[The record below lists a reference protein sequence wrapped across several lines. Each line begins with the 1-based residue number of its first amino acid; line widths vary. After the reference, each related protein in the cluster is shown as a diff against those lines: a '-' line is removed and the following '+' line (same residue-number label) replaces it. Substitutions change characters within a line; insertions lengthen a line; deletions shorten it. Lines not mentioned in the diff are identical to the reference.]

1 MAKDTRKGLNC
12 TLTFPNGKDPRG
24 NPTYSAFRVRAD
36 VLGHG
41 MTMVADSSSARNA
54 RAYYPH
60 RATPSRFYLRVLLKG
75 YSERKA
81 FADWM
86 QGYADF
92 VMNPGLAA
100 GDSFPDMRVLL
111 PARNFDREGVPLSGF
126 EWGDTIG
133 AIVWTPVITFE
144 CTREPQSIDKQADNW
159 APSKFVNAN
168 DPDMKYFWPMGTQLG
183 GNAVPSG
190 NYQTVNE
197 GNKGGS
203 DPGENGDTPVNPMPN
218 EGTPPNERYD
228 YGN

>member
-1 MAKDTRKGLNC
+1 MADTRKGLNC
-12 TLTFPNGKDPRG
+12 LLFYPKDSKT
-24 NPTYSAFRVRAD
+24 NASFRVRAD

-41 MTMVADSSSARNA
+41 MTMVADSSSSRNA

-60 RATPSRFYLRVLLKG
+60 RPTPSRFYLRVLLKG

-86 QGYADF
+86 QGYANF

-100 GDSFPDMRVLL
+100 GDSFPDMGVML
-111 PARNFDREGVPLSGF
+111 ANRNFYREGVPLSGF

-133 AIVWTPVITFE
+133 TVVWTPVITFE
-144 CTREPQSIDKQADNW
+144 CTREPQDVTALSASSFK
-159 APSKFVNAN
+159 NAQ
-168 DPDMKYFWPMGTQLG
+168 DPEMKYFWPMGTQLG

-190 NYQTVNE
+190 NYQTVDP
-197 GNKGGS
+197 GKDGGS
-203 DPGENGDTPVNPMPN
+203 DPGQLEDLPVNPMPN

>member
-1 MAKDTRKGLNC
+1 MADSRKGLNC
-12 TLTFPNGKDPRG
+12 TLSYPQSSKA
-24 NPTYSAFRVRAD
+24 SSVFRVRAD

-41 MTMVADSSSARNA
+41 MTMIADSSSARNA

-60 RATPSRFYLRVLLKG
+60 RPTPSRFYLRVLLKG

-81 FADWM
+81 FANWM

-133 AIVWTPVITFE
+133 ALVWTPVITFE
-144 CTREPQSIDKQADNW
+144 CTREPQDTASW
-159 APSKFVNAN
+159 TPSKFVDAS

-190 NYQTVNE
+190 NYNTVID
-197 GNKGGS
+197 GSDGGS
-203 DPGENGDTPVNPMPN
+203 DSGQTEETPINPMPN
-218 EGTPPNERYD
+218 EGTPPSERYD
-228 YGN
+228 YGS